1 MIRRRVLVLAE
12 KRIIPVVRKVELVR
26 YLLVIRKLYV
36 TTVIW
41 IRFVLGC
48 ILVAQASLLAC
59 MTERSHGRIAST
71 PSWVLSRIIGI
82 LRAEPFYYICGMPFF
97 TKSNLVDLRAEAEQ
111 LSICVEHFL
120 YASERVVEG
129 DYKTKGFYDN
139 CIEKCNGRL
148 KAIHFLMESIRQDRP
163 VSEDELQDSLP
174 DFLNCSKDDKQK
186 KRNAR

>member
-1 MIRRRVLVLAE
+1 MMAVG
-12 KRIIPVVRKVELVR
+12 
-26 YLLVIRKLYV
+26 
-36 TTVIW
+36 
-41 IRFVLGC
+41 F
-48 ILVAQASLLAC
+48 
-59 MTERSHGRIAST
+59 
-71 PSWVLSRIIGI
+71 

-148 KAIHFLMESIRQDRP
+148 KAIHFLMESIRQNRP
-163 VSEDELQDSLP
+163 VSEEELEETLP
-174 DFLNCSKDDKQK
+174 DFLNCK
-186 KRNAR
+186 KNAKEKK

>member
-1 MIRRRVLVLAE
+1 MGIFEAGGFRGQSPLGE
-12 KRIIPVVRKVELVR
+12 GVVEDPAR
-26 YLLVIRKLYV
+26 
-36 TTVIW
+36 
-41 IRFVLGC
+41 GC
-48 ILVAQASLLAC
+48 KQGEAS
-59 MTERSHGRIAST
+59 
-71 PSWVLSRIIGI
+71 
-82 LRAEPFYYICGMPFF
+82 PFCCYICGMPFF

-163 VSEDELQDSLP
+163 VSEDELQETLP
-174 DFLNCSKDDKQK
+174 DFLNCKKDAK
-186 KRNAR
+186 